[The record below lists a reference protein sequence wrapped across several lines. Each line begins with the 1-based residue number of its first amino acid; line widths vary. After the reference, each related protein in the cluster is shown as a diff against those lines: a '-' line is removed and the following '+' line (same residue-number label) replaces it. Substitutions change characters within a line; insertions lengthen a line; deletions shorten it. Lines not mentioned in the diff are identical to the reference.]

1 MLSNEQDAVKMLIGD
16 GTPFDEIEA
25 YIDQVAL
32 GSEERSALWLL
43 AWVQTTNPATH
54 RRAITETVLTPDC
67 GGDDP
72 PRAPSPPRERSW
84 R

>member
-1 MLSNEQDAVKMLIGD
+1 MLSNEQDVVEMLIGD

-25 YIDQVAL
+25 YLDKLAL
-32 GSEERSALWLL
+32 GSEEHSALWLL

-54 RRAITETVLTPDC
+54 RRAITETVVTSGS
-67 GGDDP
+67 GGNDP
-72 PRAPSPPRERSW
+72 PRRPTPPRERSW